1 MASPKQ
7 RKKRARAMLL
17 REQERETVTEVVPK
31 KVVVIEEPVEAI
43 EEVEATEEE
52 VVEEAI
58 ADIPRKRAARS
69 LREINNG

>member
-1 MASPKQ
+1 
-7 RKKRARAMLL
+7 MLL

-52 VVEEAI
+52 EVIEEVSA
-58 ADIPRKRAARS
+58 ATPRKRVARN
-69 LREINNG
+69 LREILND